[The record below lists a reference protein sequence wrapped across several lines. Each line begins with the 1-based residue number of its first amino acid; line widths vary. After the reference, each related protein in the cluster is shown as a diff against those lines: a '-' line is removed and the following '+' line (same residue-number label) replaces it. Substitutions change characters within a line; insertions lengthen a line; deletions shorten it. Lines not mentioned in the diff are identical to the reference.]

1 MGTLV
6 QEIVMSKIIILFCV
20 CFFSMSVGADTVKTD
35 RYTTVSLEP
44 RADQQEPLYSV
55 VNIRFSQNIKTV
67 GEAINEML
75 KGSGYR
81 WSPTD
86 ADMKLN
92 ELELPSIN
100 RELGP
105 IRLQDGLQVLAGSSW
120 GLSADKLNR
129 TISFVIN
136 Q

>member
-1 MGTLV
+1 
-6 QEIVMSKIIILFCV
+6 MSKIL
-20 CFFSMSVGADTVKTD
+20 CFVFTFFISFVVFADEVKTD
-35 RYTTVSLEP
+35 RYTKVSLEP

-67 GEAINEML
+67 GEAINEIL

-81 WSPTD
+81 WLPGDSD
-86 ADMKLN
+86 NRLN
-92 ELELPSIN
+92 SLELPTIN

-105 IRLQDGLQVLAGSSW
+105 IRLEDGLGVLAGSSW
-120 GLSADKLNR
+120 SVSADKLNR
-129 TISFVIN
+129 TVTFVIN

>member
-1 MGTLV
+1 
-6 QEIVMSKIIILFCV
+6 MSKII
-20 CFFSMSVGADTVKTD
+20 CFVFTFFISFSTSADDVKTD
-35 RYTTVSLEP
+35 RYTKVSLEP

-67 GEAINEML
+67 GEAINEIL

-81 WSPTD
+81 WSPRDTD
-86 ADMKLN
+86 NRLN
-92 ELELPSIN
+92 SLELPSIN

-105 IRLQDGLQVLAGSSW
+105 IRLEDGLRVLAGSSW
-120 GLSADKLNR
+120 NLSADKLNR
-129 TISFVIN
+129 TVTFVIN